1 MSVIGFAPEE
11 IDTSTPTRK
20 ARLKWVVVVNDGLA
34 PGQAAN
40 AAICVAAATMPHVS
54 GLLGP
59 DAKDADGT
67 VHPGLPW
74 AGCSVVTADDATL
87 RAIRGRAEAHELT
100 FVADMPA
107 VGQAVRVY
115 DEYLDAVARTPGDE
129 MAYAA
134 VGIVGPRNKVDRI
147 IRSLPLL

>member
-1 MSVIGFAPEE
+1 MTDIGFAPEE
-11 IDTSTPTRK
+11 IDTATPTRR
-20 ARLKWVVVVNDGLA
+20 ARLKWVVAVRDTLP

-40 AAICVAAATMPHVS
+40 AAICVAAATMPHVA

-74 AGCSVVTADDATL
+74 TGCSIVAADAATL
-87 RAIRGRAEAHELT
+87 REIRAKATAHEQT

-115 DEYLDAVARTPGDE
+115 DEYLDAVSRTPVDDFD
-129 MAYAA
+129 YAA

>member
-1 MSVIGFAPEE
+1 MNGIGFALEE
-11 IDTSTPTRK
+11 IDTSTPTRR
-20 ARLKWVVVVNDGLA
+20 ARLKWVIAVRDTLA

-40 AAICVAAATMPHVS
+40 AAICVAAATMPHVA

-74 AGCSVVTADDATL
+74 TGCSIVAADAATL
-87 RAIRGRAEAHELT
+87 RDIRAKAAAHEAT

-115 DEYLDAVARTPGDE
+115 DEYLDAVAQTPVE
-129 MAYAA
+129 AFEYAA